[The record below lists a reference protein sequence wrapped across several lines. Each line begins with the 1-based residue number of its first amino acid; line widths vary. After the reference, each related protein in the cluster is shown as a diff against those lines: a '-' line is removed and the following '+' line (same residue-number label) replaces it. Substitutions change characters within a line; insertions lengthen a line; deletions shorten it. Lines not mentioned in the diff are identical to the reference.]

1 MTSRLGPHVQ
11 GSGDTLVDVLRERAI
26 RQPHRL
32 AYSFLPKG
40 EIEEARFTYAELDL
54 RARAIGAWLKSATA
68 AGDRVLLLSSS
79 GPEFVSAVFGCLYR
93 GAVAVPAYP
102 LDPVRI
108 GRTFSR
114 LSRLLKDAE
123 PVVALTTESTLR
135 LVEDLVQIHPDLERV
150 RWMATESI
158 PSELAENW
166 KRPPIHAETLAIL
179 QYTSGSLAAPKGVMV
194 SHRNVLENERMLQES
209 HDYTEDNTFVGWIPL
224 AHDWGLINNVFQ
236 PLYSG
241 ALSVLMPPEV
251 FLQKPVRWL
260 QTISRFKN
268 VTSGGPGFA
277 YELCVSKIPAEERKG
292 LHLEN
297 WICAGIGAS
306 PAHPGT
312 LDRFAAGFRDCG
324 FRRQAFYNGYGLAEA
339 TLMVTDSE
347 KFKEPR
353 ILRMQ
358 KASLERNDVVV
369 DPPEDVPASHIVSC
383 GKAPSGE
390 KIVIVDAESCAALPA
405 GKVGEI
411 WVSGPNITQ
420 GYWNNPAETD
430 STFRAFL
437 KDSGDGPFLRTGD
450 LGFFHEGEL
459 FVTGRL
465 KDVIII
471 RGRNLYPED
480 IELTVERCHKGLRP
494 GCTVAFSVEDE
505 FDEGL
510 VIVQEVRTSH
520 QTGLV
525 EIVDAIR
532 RAVLLEHDVT
542 AHTIVLV
549 QERSI
554 PKTSSGKLQRPACRT
569 AFLSGSLEVLEQN
582 ILTRDRKEHR
592 KGFVAPRTPFE
603 KKLGKIWSEILNVEE
618 IGIHDRFF
626 DLGGDSLAAT
636 QCLAR
641 IAEKFAVERF
651 TREIFLYAPT
661 LAEMAKAISEPDQW
675 IERGNKVLP
684 IQSNSGGVPLV
695 LVFPGTEY
703 MNLVRSLSPHRDV
716 LGIRYAGIERLP
728 RPQTI
733 GQIATECVARLRRH
747 RPKGPYALCGWCAS
761 GLVALEMAAQLEK
774 DGEQVT
780 FVALFDTRDVFLPPM
795 NQFRRALVRSW
806 RFAQRVGF
814 VFSDVRLLWRRAAS
828 WNVGARLAARRIQN
842 FGGRPGGIHTL
853 ALRNYQPKPW
863 SGRTLHLWAARR
875 PKGAFRDPEF
885 TWGLLSPAGFVFH
898 ELPGDHNSI
907 LRENAST
914 IAKILDAELTESVAE
929 TQEVRLPECCV
940 EPLRP
945 PRLPDI
951 K

>member
-1 MTSRLGPHVQ
+1 MEIPAE
-11 GSGDTLVDVLRERAI
+11 TLVDALRGRAI
-26 RQPHRL
+26 EQPDRL
-32 AYSFLPKG
+32 AYSFLPRG
-40 EIEEARFTYAELDL
+40 ETEEARFTYAELDL
-54 RARAIGAWLKSATA
+54 RARAVGTWLSSVSA

-102 LDPVRI
+102 LDPARI

-123 PVVALTTESTLR
+123 PVMALTTADSLR
-135 LVEDLVQIHPDLERV
+135 LVEDLVRIHPDLERV

-158 PSELAENW
+158 PLDLARDW
-166 KRPPIHAETLAIL
+166 KRPPIHADSLAIL

-194 SHRNVLENERMLQES
+194 SHRNVLENEKMIQEE
-209 HDYTEDNTFVGWIPL
+209 HDYTENNTFVGWIPL

-241 ALSVLMPPEV
+241 APSVLMPPEV

-277 YELCVSKIPAEERKG
+277 YELCVSKIPFEERKSLNLG
-292 LHLEN
+292 N
-297 WICAGIGAS
+297 WICAGIGAGPVR
-306 PAHPGT
+306 PAT
-312 LDRFAAGFRDCG
+312 LDRFVSAFRDCG
-324 FRRQAFYNGYGLAEA
+324 FRRKAFYNGYGLAEA
-339 TLMVTDSE
+339 TLSVSASE

-353 ILRMQ
+353 ILRVQ

-369 DPPEDVPASHIVSC
+369 DPPEDVSANRIVSC
-383 GKAPSGE
+383 GKAPSGQ
-390 KIVIVDAESCAALPA
+390 KIVIVDAQSCALCPP
-405 GKVGEI
+405 GRVGEI

-420 GYWNNPAETD
+420 GYWNNPSGTD
-430 STFRAFL
+430 DTFRAFL
-437 KDSGDGPFLRTGD
+437 RDSGEGPFLRTGD

-459 FVTGRL
+459 FVTGRV
-465 KDVIII
+465 KDLIII

-480 IELTVERCHKGLRP
+480 VELTVERCHKGLRP

-510 VIVQEVRTSH
+510 VIVQEVRASH
-520 QTGLV
+520 QKDLV
-525 EIVDAIR
+525 EMIDTIR
-532 RAVLLEHDVT
+532 QAVLREHEVV

-554 PKTSSGKLQRPACRT
+554 PKTSSGKLQRPACRA

-582 ILTRDRKEHR
+582 ILARDRKEPR
-592 KGFVAPRTPFE
+592 RGFVAPRSSLE
-603 KKLGKIWSEILNVEE
+603 KKLGRIWSEILNVEQ

-641 IAEKFAVERF
+641 IAEEFAVEQF

-661 LAEMAKAISEPDQW
+661 LAEMANAISEPAQW
-675 IERGNKVLP
+675 IVRGNKVLP
-684 IQSNSGGVPLV
+684 IQSNGGGVPLV
-695 LVFPGTEY
+695 LIFPGTEY
-703 MNLVRSLSPHRDV
+703 MNLVRSLGPDRDV

-728 RPQTI
+728 RPHTI
-733 GQIATECVARLRRH
+733 EQIASECVARLRRH
-747 RPKGPYALCGWCAS
+747 RPKGPYALGGWCAS
-761 GLVALEMAAQLEK
+761 GLVALEMARQLEE
-774 DGEQVT
+774 DGEQVA
-780 FVALFDTRDVFLPPM
+780 FVALFDTRDIFLPPM
-795 NQFRRALVRSW
+795 NQLRRTLVRSW
-806 RFAQRVGF
+806 RFAQKIVF
-814 VFSDVRLLWRRAAS
+814 VLSDVRLLWQRAAS
-828 WNVGARLAARRIQN
+828 WNVGVRVAARRFQN

-853 ALRNYQPKPW
+853 ALRRYQPKPW

-875 PKGAFRDPEF
+875 PKGTFRDPEF
-885 TWGLLSPAGFVFH
+885 TWGPLSPAGFVFH
-898 ELPGDHNSI
+898 ELPGDHNSM
-907 LRENAST
+907 LRENAGT
-914 IAKILDAELTESVAE
+914 IAEILGWELSESDAE
-929 TQEVRLPECCV
+929 TQEVPTHDRELA
-940 EPLRP
+940 R
-945 PRLPDI
+945 RRSDARGSS
-951 K
+951 